1 MAIISRLAVLL
12 GLDAGEFNAGLGKAK
27 DKVQGFT
34 ASTTLSLAAITTAFV
49 SVTKASLAYADQI
62 SDVAQANEMSV
73 QSVLRLSQALQVSGG
88 QSENSAKLMGTFN
101 QKIDEAAQGSDKAQ
115 NLLLLATFDR
125 RFCKA
130 TRDAGIAPE
139 VRVLEIGGPTRT

>member
-115 NLLLLATFDR
+115 
-125 RFCKA
+125 KA
-130 TRDAGIAPE
+130 FAR
-139 VRVLEIGGPTRT
+139 IGRSEEHTSELQSH